1 MKYKCPACGYQ
12 PDKQLAMKQTVEIYK
27 NFSKD
32 IQKDLKKI
40 IQDVNRILFANQMPV
55 EKKYRFLYSI
65 SPCNEEDIEYGI
77 RTWNLK
83 KMATS
88 GKSLEYLSAII
99 RGRGETKEITAKAGY
114 HGTGPLFG
122 FGRYSP
128 EPFCCYAKTDCIERL
143 GIRLSIAAPRECQ
156 SVVSGSAG

>member
-83 KMATS
+83 KW
-88 GKSLEYLSAII
+88 LQ
-99 RGRGETKEITAKAGY
+99 AGN
-114 HGTGPLFG
+114 L
-122 FGRYSP
+122 
-128 EPFCCYAKTDCIERL
+128 
-143 GIRLSIAAPRECQ
+143 
-156 SVVSGSAG
+156 

>member
-12 PDKQLAMKQTVEIYK
+12 PDKQLAMKQTIEIYK
-27 NFSKD
+27 NFSKE

-99 RGRGETKEITAKAGY
+99 RGRGETKEATKVIEKYTYGSNPPDIQQKEVEKNESSKLHKKLQEGITI
-114 HGTGPLFG
+114 
-122 FGRYSP
+122 GRRKSH
-128 EPFCCYAKTDCIERL
+128 I
-143 GIRLSIAAPRECQ
+143 
-156 SVVSGSAG
+156 

>member
-12 PDKQLAMKQTVEIYK
+12 PDNQLAMKQTIEIYK
-27 NFSKD
+27 NFSKE

-99 RGRGETKEITAKAGY
+99 RGRGETKEATKVIEKYIIKLADKY
-114 HGTGPLFG
+114 VKKQLSKIK
-122 FGRYSP
+122 GRT
-128 EPFCCYAKTDCIERL
+128 FNIC
-143 GIRLSIAAPRECQ
+143 
-156 SVVSGSAG
+156 